1 VSFFSRNLLIILNF
15 WLSRNVNIRS
25 FFLYLISKLFSDAGS
40 AGFAGGHQLGQ
51 DGNFNYALFIF
62 ILCEWNTACTLL
74 FKPLENGEKEEIKK
88 ELEVKMENLFE
99 VKDPII

>member
-1 VSFFSRNLLIILNF
+1 
-15 WLSRNVNIRS
+15 
-25 FFLYLISKLFSDAGS
+25 
-40 AGFAGGHQLGQ
+40 
-51 DGNFNYALFIF
+51 
-62 ILCEWNTACTLL
+62 LCEWNTAWSLL